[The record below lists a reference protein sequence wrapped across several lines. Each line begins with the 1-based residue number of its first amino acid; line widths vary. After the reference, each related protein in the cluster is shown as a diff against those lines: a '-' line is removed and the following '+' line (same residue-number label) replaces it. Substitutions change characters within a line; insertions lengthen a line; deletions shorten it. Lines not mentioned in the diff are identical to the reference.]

1 MFRIFEKSYTMFF
14 KDIIYVFLKN
24 FSHIKIPSKYM
35 QYITVNMKHSV
46 VKLILNNCLK
56 SIKTN
61 SNLSSFLTCSYN
73 ESQMINHDDSLI
85 TIFIIYFFKK

>member
-1 MFRIFEKSYTMFF
+1 
-14 KDIIYVFLKN
+14 
-24 FSHIKIPSKYM
+24 
-35 QYITVNMKHSV
+35 MKHSV